1 MNLQSEPSDNL
12 IKIKLKNINDIR
24 EFVNISNEYNFNI
37 TLSSGKYVVDAKQI
51 IEVFS
56 LDLNE
61 NININMKNTIENE
74 KIDFL
79 KKIKKYAI

>member
-61 NININMKNTIENE
+61 NINVNIKNTIENE

>member
-1 MNLQSEPSDNL
+1 MNLKSEPSDNL

-56 LDLNE
+56 LYLNE
-61 NININMKNTIENE
+61 NINININNTIENE
-74 KIDFL
+74 KIDFF

>member
-1 MNLQSEPSDNL
+1 MNFQSEPSDNL

>member
-24 EFVNISNEYNFNI
+24 EFVNISNEYNFNM

-61 NININMKNTIENE
+61 NININIKNTIENE

>member
-1 MNLQSEPSDNL
+1 MNFQSEPSDNL

-61 NININMKNTIENE
+61 NININIKNTIENE

>member
-1 MNLQSEPSDNL
+1 MNLQSEPSDSL

-24 EFVNISNEYNFNI
+24 EVVNISNEYNFNI

-61 NININMKNTIENE
+61 NINVNIKNTIENE

>member
-51 IEVFS
+51 IKVFS

-61 NININMKNTIENE
+61 NININIKNTIENE

>member
-1 MNLQSEPSDNL
+1 MNLQSEPSDSL

-61 NININMKNTIENE
+61 NININIKNTIENE

>member
-1 MNLQSEPSDNL
+1 MNLQSEPSDSL

-61 NININMKNTIENE
+61 NINVNIKNTIENE

>member
-61 NININMKNTIENE
+61 NININIKNTIENE

>member
-1 MNLQSEPSDNL
+1 MNLQSEPSDSL

-61 NININMKNTIENE
+61 NININIKNTIENE
-74 KIDFL
+74 NIDFL
-79 KKIKKYAI
+79 KKLKKYAI

>member
-1 MNLQSEPSDNL
+1 MNLKSEPSDNL

-61 NININMKNTIENE
+61 NININIKNTIENE